1 MQLYW
6 TYISVLCI
14 SGHIAVKYL
23 HYSRHR
29 RGEFAKCPQSK
40 NNKEQSISLSLPFYE
55 MTGGRRWFYCWNVE
69 SPELPA
75 SFSESLAAFMKCILI
90 LHHYRRTDFFRMSK
104 TVTYCSNNKS
114 FTALGPFKVHITG
127 NSWIPRSRMKWHIH
141 NKAVT
146 PPYAAFCF
154 RLFKLALCGHF
165 KAKSLHWTVDFAY
178 CYVLAFSV
186 AADDNTFLMN

>member
-55 MTGGRRWFYCWNVE
+55 MTWGRRWFYCQNVE
-69 SPELPA
+69 SPELSA
-75 SFSESLAAFMKCILI
+75 SFSESFNVAAFMKCILI
-90 LHHYRRTDFFRMSK
+90 LLHNGGTDFLAKLSHTALLINHSLLWDFLKFVLYRIAWIRAEHQNDTSMSK
-104 TVTYCSNNKS
+104 PG
-114 FTALGPFKVHITG
+114 L
-127 NSWIPRSRMKWHIH
+127 
-141 NKAVT
+141 
-146 PPYAAFCF
+146 FCTQCF
-154 RLFKLALCGHF
+154 VFPETNGH
-165 KAKSLHWTVDFAY
+165 HWSVDFAQSY
-178 CYVLAFSV
+178 ILAFS
-186 AADDNTFLMN
+186 APADDDTY